1 MLANPE
7 VKYAPL
13 PAPLQSF
20 RDFGRRHVQA
30 LCDFSH
36 EQPILAENRLNAR
49 DLRIISQDLRRFA
62 DSASPNLDASD
73 ILDRFQSRVGLR
85 SRFLAI
91 SRAIR
96 HHILFLQDGFT
107 DGAGPGVLEK

>member
-13 PAPLQSF
+13 SAPLQSF

-30 LCDFSH
+30 FCDFSD
-36 EQPILAENRLNAR
+36 EQPLLAENRLNPR
-49 DLRIISQDLRRFA
+49 DLRIVSQDLRRLAGIA

-85 SRFLAI
+85 S
-91 SRAIR
+91 
-96 HHILFLQDGFT
+96 
-107 DGAGPGVLEK
+107 